1 MRQKRNTLERVAEVL
16 RKKVQDAAV
25 RFVFIAG
32 LEGSARLGIR
42 NPVATRVRGSTQ
54 VFGFLELICFANALC
69 FSREKMRYTMMK
81 STLMQTH
88 F

>member
-1 MRQKRNTLERVAEVL
+1 MITSTFLSVAGRAIVMRQKRNTLERVAEVL

-42 NPVATRVRGSTQ
+42 NPVAVRGSTQ
-54 VFGFLELICFANALC
+54 GFVFLELLI
-69 FSREKMRYTMMK
+69 
-81 STLMQTH
+81 
-88 F
+88 